1 MSTSFSTAVYIELP
15 PQVVFDAMTD
25 LESWKDWMPNF
36 VRVEKLTTGPV
47 GIGTEWRE
55 TRKMFGK
62 DATEHFRITRW
73 ERPSRFDIHVDGS
86 KGSSVGG
93 EYLFTY
99 ELMPERSGTIVELT
113 GEIRM
118 GALWNMLGTVL
129 VGGFRKACHKD
140 LEALKTHLE
149 SRGAAAGAH

>member
-1 MSTSFSTAVYIELP
+1 MSASFSTAVYIELP

-36 VRVEKLTTGPV
+36 VRVEKLTAGPV

-62 DATEHFRITRW
+62 EATEHFRITRW
-73 ERPSRFDIHVDGS
+73 EPPSRLDVHIDGS
-86 KGSSVGG
+86 KRSSVRG

-99 ELMPERSGTIVELT
+99 ELTPERRGTNVELT

-118 GALWNMLGTVL
+118 GVLWNMLGKVL
-129 VGGFRKACHKD
+129 VGTLKKACHKD
-140 LEALKTHLE
+140 LEALKGHVE
-149 SRGAAAGAH
+149 SRGAPAGAH